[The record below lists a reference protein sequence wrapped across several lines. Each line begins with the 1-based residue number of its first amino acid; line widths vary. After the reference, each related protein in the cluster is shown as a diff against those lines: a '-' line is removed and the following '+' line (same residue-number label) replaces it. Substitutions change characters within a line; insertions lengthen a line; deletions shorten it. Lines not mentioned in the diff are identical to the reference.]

1 MLEFPVN
8 ERKDVTVLNK
18 WHRVILV
25 ISFLIFCLPG
35 MESLFANANVFI
47 IFTTLPTDGEIAG
60 LVILTLQKEQRLL
73 CFYILLLF

>member
-1 MLEFPVN
+1 
-8 ERKDVTVLNK
+8 
-18 WHRVILV
+18 
-25 ISFLIFCLPG
+25 